1 MGDPGRETLSKPT
14 NEQRWPHCHQI
25 AVRARPR
32 LREEKACPAREEP
45 GEKAWRLQKPVC
57 PQCQACSKWSLSL
70 RNDGHWTF
78 EEKMGSRSMK
88 QMIQK

>member
-1 MGDPGRETLSKPT
+1 M
-14 NEQRWPHCHQI
+14 
-25 AVRARPR
+25 
-32 LREEKACPAREEP
+32 EKAALQVLFCGAEP
-45 GEKAWRLQKPVC
+45 GEKAWRLQKPAC
-57 PQCQACSKWSLSL
+57 PQCQACSKWGLSL